1 MLKGDARWQAK
12 ESGEK
17 EMKRLA
23 SFVCV
28 LLLCGCA
35 NPSIVNVNPANR
47 SVGSITKVYVPRF
60 EGSPEFVEESTDIFV
75 AQLQSRS
82 SAEIMQGDALR
93 AESPDVFAGGNL
105 APTDAAIRQAKR
117 YGAQV
122 VVMGKVSSYDSHGTL
137 NGFASVR
144 VVDVGSRRIIA
155 TIHRPS
161 GLLIGNVHQAV
172 LAAVK
177 RTANDVAKAIK

>member
-1 MLKGDARWQAK
+1 
-12 ESGEK
+12 
-17 EMKRLA
+17 MKWLA
-23 SFVCV
+23 SIVCA

-35 NPSIVNVNPANR
+35 NPSIVNVNRANR
-47 SVGSITKVYVPRF
+47 GAENISKVYVPRF

-82 SAEIMQGDALR
+82 SAQIIQGDALR
-93 AESPDVFAGGNL
+93 AESPDVLAGGNL
-105 APTDAAIRQAKR
+105 APTDAAIGQAKR

-144 VVDVGSRRIIA
+144 VVDVGSGRIIA

-172 LAAVK
+172 MAAVK
-177 RTANDVAKAIK
+177 RTADDVAGAIK

>member
-1 MLKGDARWQAK
+1 
-12 ESGEK
+12 
-17 EMKRLA
+17 MKWLA
-23 SFVCV
+23 SIVCA
-28 LLLCGCA
+28 LLLSACA
-35 NPSIVNVNPANR
+35 NPSIVNVNRANR
-47 SVGSITKVYVPRF
+47 GAENISKVYVPRF

-82 SAEIMQGDALR
+82 SAEIIQGDALR
-93 AESPDVFAGGNL
+93 AESPDVLAGGNL
-105 APTDAAIRQAKR
+105 APTDAAIGQAKR

-144 VVDVGSRRIIA
+144 VVDVGSGRIIA

-172 LAAVK
+172 MAAVK
-177 RTANDVAKAIK
+177 RTADDVAGAIK

>member
-1 MLKGDARWQAK
+1 MKG
-12 ESGEK
+12 
-17 EMKRLA
+17 LVLV
-23 SFVCV
+23 VCA

-47 SVGSITKVYVPRF
+47 SAGNITKVYVPRF

-75 AQLQSRS
+75 AQLQSKS
-82 SAEIMQGDALR
+82 GAQIIQGDALR
-93 AESPDVFAGGNL
+93 LESADVGAGGNL
-105 APTDAAIRQAKR
+105 APTDMAVTKAAS

-144 VVDVGSRRIIA
+144 VVDVGSGRIIA

-161 GLLIGNVHQAV
+161 GLLVGNVHQAV
-172 LAAVK
+172 MAAVK
-177 RTANDVAKAIK
+177 RTADDVAAAIQ